1 MRQTPLAGGSS
12 KSTRM
17 TSICPQVK
25 SQKESM
31 KPSGFNCI
39 NLPYQ
44 YNCNFCCYEK
54 FSILLR
60 NLDSSGKVEELTKE
74 KEDLKEKLT
83 SQLEKEGTVRYVIRG
98 RQLNFSLYGPN

>member
-39 NLPYQ
+39 NLPYLT
-44 YNCNFCCYEK
+44 NTIAIFVAMKNFLS
-54 FSILLR
+54 FSEI
-60 NLDSSGKVEELTKE
+60 
-74 KEDLKEKLT
+74 
-83 SQLEKEGTVRYVIRG
+83 
-98 RQLNFSLYGPN
+98 